1 MSDATS
7 TGARRALPT
16 YDELPEAPRGG
27 RSAWGLF
34 GERDEVGLFN
44 LVDEEKTREALALAR
59 RGAVFNLNAPN
70 DFLDPPLFKRP
81 RLQIEQQLVREG
93 RALNEV
99 YSDFNPQSSSQWDAL
114 AHVAY
119 DMDAFYN
126 GATLKEVLAGER
138 NNIAAWAKKGIVT
151 RGVLLDLERTAAAA
165 GRPYDPGASH
175 AFSVADLEAARE
187 AAGVELR
194 PGDVLIL
201 RTGFMR
207 WYEEL
212 PASEKERITSREEL
226 RACGIEHTEDM
237 ARWLWESHIAAAACD
252 CPALEVWPMDH
263 SDEAFPFGCLHN
275 VILGLYGMAIGELF
289 WVEDLAEDCAGDGV
303 HEFLL
308 TSAPLNTGG
317 GFGSTANALAV
328 K

>member
-1 MSDATS
+1 MPDAS
-7 TGARRALPT
+7 GRPPRALPS
-16 YDELPEAPRGG
+16 YDELPVAPRGG

-44 LVDEEKTREALALAR
+44 LVTAEVVREALALAR

-70 DFLDPPLFKRP
+70 DFLEPPLFGRP
-81 RLQIEQQLVREG
+81 RLRIEQQLVREG

-99 YSDFNPQSSSQWDAL
+99 YSDFNPQSSTQWDAL

-119 DMDAFYN
+119 DADAFYN
-126 GATLKEVLAGER
+126 GATLAEVLAGER
-138 NNIAAWAKKGIVT
+138 NNIAAWARRGIVT
-151 RGVLLDLERTAAAA
+151 RGVLLDLERTADAA
-165 GRPYDPGASH
+165 GRPYDPGSSH
-175 AFSVADLEAARE
+175 AFSVDDLEAARE
-187 AAGVELR
+187 AAGIDFH

-207 WYEEL
+207 WYEDL
-212 PASEKERITSREEL
+212 PAVERERISSREEL
-226 RACGIEHTEDM
+226 RACGIEHTEEM

-275 VILGLYGMAIGELF
+275 VILGQYGMAIGELF
-289 WVEDLAEDCAGDGV
+289 LVEELAADCASDGV
-303 HEFLL
+303 HEFLF
-308 TSAPLNTGG
+308 TSAPLNTPG

>member
-1 MSDATS
+1 MSDAS
-7 TGARRALPT
+7 DRAPGALPS

-44 LVDEEKTREALALAR
+44 LVTEEVTREALGLAR
-59 RGAVFNLNAPN
+59 RGAVFSLNAPN
-70 DFLDPPLFKRP
+70 DFLEPPLFKRP
-81 RLQIEQQLVREG
+81 RLRIEQQLVREG

-114 AHVAY
+114 SHVAY
-119 DMDAFYN
+119 DADAFYN
-126 GATLKEVLAGER
+126 GATLDEVLAGER
-138 NNIAAWAKKGIVT
+138 NNITAWAKKGIVT

-165 GRPYDPGASH
+165 GRAYDPGSSH
-175 AFSVADLEAARE
+175 AFSVDDLEAARE

-194 PGDVLIL
+194 AGDVLIL

-207 WYEEL
+207 WYQEL
-212 PASEKERITSREEL
+212 PPAEKERITSREEL
-226 RACGIEHTEDM
+226 RACGIEHTEEM
-237 ARWLWESHIAAAACD
+237 ARWLWESHVVAAACD

-275 VILGLYGMAIGELF
+275 IILGLYGMAIGELF
-289 WVEDLAEDCAGDGV
+289 WLEDLAADCAADGV
-303 HEFLL
+303 YEFLL
-308 TSAPLNTGG
+308 TSAPLNTAG

>member
-1 MSDATS
+1 VSE
-7 TGARRALPT
+7 RLPS
-16 YDELPEAPRGG
+16 YEELPEAPRGG

-44 LVDEEKTREALALAR
+44 LVTEEVTREALALAR

-99 YSDFNPQSSSQWDAL
+99 YSDFNPQSSTQWDAL

-119 DMDAFYN
+119 DADVFYN

-138 NNIAAWAKKGIVT
+138 NNIAAWAAKGIVT
-151 RGVLLDLERTAAAA
+151 RGVLLDLERTAAEHD
-165 GRPYDPGASH
+165 RHYDPGSSY
-175 AFSVADLEAARE
+175 AFSVAELEEARE

-194 PGDVLIL
+194 PGDVVIL

-207 WYEEL
+207 WYLEQPE
-212 PASEKERITSREEL
+212 SEKERITSREEL

-237 ARWLWESHIAAAACD
+237 ARWLWESHAAAMACD

-263 SDEAFPFGCLHN
+263 SEEAFPFGCLHN
-275 VILGLYGMAIGELF
+275 VMLGLYGMAIGELF
-289 WVEDLAEDCAGDGV
+289 WVEELAADCATDGV

-308 TSAPLNTGG
+308 TSAPLHTRG